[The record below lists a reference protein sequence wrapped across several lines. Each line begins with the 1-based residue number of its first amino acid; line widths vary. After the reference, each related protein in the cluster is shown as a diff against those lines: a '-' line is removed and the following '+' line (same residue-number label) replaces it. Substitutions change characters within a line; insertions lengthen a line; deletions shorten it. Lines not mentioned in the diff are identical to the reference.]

1 MEALILTPS
10 VNSELLEESGNSE
23 CGQLLGFLAFMDLTV
38 GAEGC
43 RLGEAPTA
51 LMALEV
57 LLARVGHL
65 VVLAS
70 VCGGE

>member
-10 VNSELLEESGNSE
+10 VHRELLEESGNSE
-23 CGQLLGFLAFMDLTV
+23 CGQLLGLLAFVDFTV
-38 GAEGC
+38 GAEGG
-43 RLGEAPTA
+43 RLGEASSA
-51 LMALEV
+51 VMALEV